1 MEKFLIWIHIFFVQ
15 NIQLGNFYHRVFHFS
30 CRSFIQTGALNMPI
44 SFLPHMWG
52 VMVLG
57 SLKHKERLD
66 EGVFG
71 ESSGSICNGKG
82 FVSTSRYREQLEGR
96 TPGFTKVKKRF
107 ANVLAVPTTLLLA
120 VPAALL
126 LAVPTTLLLAS
137 AERKILFFSVFRE
150 LTDKKQSL

>member
-1 MEKFLIWIHIFFVQ
+1 
-15 NIQLGNFYHRVFHFS
+15 
-30 CRSFIQTGALNMPI
+30 
-44 SFLPHMWG
+44 MWG

-126 LAVPTTLLLAS
+126 LAVPTTLLLAVP
-137 AERKILFFSVFRE
+137 A
-150 LTDKKQSL
+150 T